1 MLVRMTTKADF
12 TEPEWER
19 VLTAPTVAGM
29 MVITADHG
37 GMMRETF
44 AMAKAYGEARGQH
57 GNSELLDEIVSTKP
71 ERDHGKFR
79 SYDELRAHGVE
90 VLRTAVATL
99 EAKATAEEV
108 DDFRSFI
115 LALAKRV
122 AERHEED
129 GVAISP
135 REQAALADIADALG
149 SNAR

>member
-1 MLVRMTTKADF
+1 MTTKGDF
-12 TEPEWER
+12 AGQEGEGG
-19 VLTAPTVAGM
+19 LTAPTVAGM

-90 VLRTAVATL
+90 VLREAVATL
-99 EAKATAEEV
+99 EAKATPEEV

-115 LALAKRV
+115 LALAQRA
-122 AERHEED
+122 AEGHEED
-129 GVAISP
+129 GAAVSP
-135 REQAALADIADALG
+135 REQAAIDDIAA
-149 SNAR
+149 ARGDKGH